1 MTSWNDIEL
10 YKRILDRADKLGFKL
25 TGTDAYGGQDGNIYL
40 RPKDDDTMPSYTRTA
55 SLYNGALEQVNCWLA
70 GVAWAREYDVMI
82 RVANP
87 VKRDRAEQN
96 IRNKQLIELL
106 KKTHN
111 VESK

>member
-55 SLYNGALEQVNCWLA
+55 SLYNGSLEQVNCWLA
-70 GVAWAREYDVMI
+70 GVKWAREYDVMI

-106 KKTHN
+106 KTAHN

>member
-55 SLYNGALEQVNCWLA
+55 SLYNGSLEQVNCWLA
-70 GVAWAREYDVMI
+70 GSRDYDMMI
-82 RVANP
+82 RVSNP

-106 KKTHN
+106 KTAHN